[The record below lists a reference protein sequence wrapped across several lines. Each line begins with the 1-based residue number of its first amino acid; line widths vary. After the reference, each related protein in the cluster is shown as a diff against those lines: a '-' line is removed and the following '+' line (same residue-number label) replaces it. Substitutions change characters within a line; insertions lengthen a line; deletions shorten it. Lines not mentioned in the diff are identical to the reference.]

1 MNEKEFT
8 ELANKVLSLG
18 KQKGNQYIKD
28 HWQEYGKKLKS
39 SYDCF
44 ASRLIEDLKSKGVGS
59 DDELLIALEQRTW
72 SQDSKNKWEVKDMNI
87 TDYDILRMY
96 VDWTESNEDFRAVS
110 NIVKE
115 ARARKAKIAIK
126 NNPRI
131 RFWDGN

>member
-8 ELANKVLSLG
+8 ELAKKVLSLG
-18 KQKGNQYIKD
+18 KEKGNQYIKE
-28 HWQEYGKKLKS
+28 HWQEYGTKLKN

-44 ASRLIEDLKSKGVGS
+44 AARLIEDLKAQGVGS
-59 DDELLIALEQRTW
+59 DDKLLIALEQRTW
-72 SQDSKNKWEVKDMNI
+72 SQESRKKWEVEDMNI

-96 VDWTESNEDFRAVS
+96 VDYTESNGNFQAIS

-131 RFWDGN
+131 HFWDGN